1 MKGQKI
7 TEAKREAIQGL
18 RGHRTARELAEE
30 FDVSER
36 SVIRIWAEAAG
47 DDLAEDM
54 EADRVL
60 IEADLKATGHHY
72 AVLPEA
78 VQSLTMDH
86 YLHLVERREYYA
98 AMADAYPDNCAW
110 GNLEA
115 KYDKMI
121 AEELRTIGHWYGLD
135 KQDTPLETADLIARS
150 RSETTIRRLSAQVAR
165 LPEGLSLKETAE
177 AVLKMKI
184 RGEPRMCAY
193 YAAMTAGR
201 QPDGF
206 GKAAED
212 PGRSMSV
219 NIG

>member
-1 MKGQKI
+1 MKGQRI
-7 TEAKREAIQGL
+7 DEGKRQAIQGL
-18 RGHRTARELAEE
+18 RGHRTAKELAED

-54 EADRVL
+54 EADRGL
-60 IEADLKATGHHY
+60 IEADLKSTGHHY

-78 VQSLTMDH
+78 VQSLTMGH

-98 AMADAYPDNCAW
+98 AMADAYPENCAW

-121 AEELRTIGHWYGLD
+121 AEELRTMGHWYGLD

-150 RSETTIRRLSAQVAR
+150 KGEAAIRRLSAQAAK

-177 AVLKMKI
+177 AILRMKL
-184 RGEPRMCAY
+184 REYPVCART
-193 YAAMTAGR
+193 MR
-201 QPDGF
+201 
-206 GKAAED
+206 
-212 PGRSMSV
+212 R
-219 NIG
+219 